1 MKLLVDMNL
10 SPAWVA
16 FLEAHGHK
24 AVRWSEVGPPEA
36 PDHALINWARAHDHV
51 VLTHD
56 HDFGAILTQGGERK
70 PSVITLRTREL
81 LPEAVGERILEVL
94 KTLESEL
101 RQGALV
107 IIEPE
112 RVRLR
117 PLSSKP

>member
-16 FLEAHGHK
+16 FLRANGHE

-36 PDHALINWARAHDHV
+36 PDRTLIAWAQAHDHV

-56 HDFGAILTQGGERK
+56 HDFGAILTQAKEKK
-70 PSVITLRTREL
+70 PSVITLRTPEL
-81 LPEAVGERILEVL
+81 LPEAVGNRILEVL
-94 KTLESEL
+94 KTLEDEL

-117 PLSSKP
+117 LL

>member
-1 MKLLVDMNL
+1 MNL

-16 FLEAHGHK
+16 FLKAHGHE

-36 PDHALINWARAHDHV
+36 PDHVLINWARAHDYI

-56 HDFGAILTQGGERK
+56 HDFGAILAQAGERK

-81 LPEAVGERILEVL
+81 LPDVIGERVLEAL
-94 KTLESEL
+94 KTLEGEL
-101 RQGALV
+101 KKGALV

-117 PLSSKP
+117 PLSSSHDRA

>member
-1 MKLLVDMNL
+1 MKRLADMNL

-16 FLEAHGHK
+16 FLEAHGHE

-36 PDHALINWARAHDHV
+36 PDHALISWARAHDHV

-56 HDFGAILTQGGERK
+56 HDLGAILTQGGERK

-81 LPEAVGERILEVL
+81 LPEAVGERILGF
-94 KTLESEL
+94 K
-101 RQGALV
+101 QGTLV
-107 IIEPE
+107 IIELE

>member
-16 FLEAHGHK
+16 FFRANGHE

-36 PDHALINWARAHDHV
+36 PDRVLIAWARAHGYV

-56 HDFGAILTQGGERK
+56 HDFGAILAQAGEEK
-70 PSVITLRTREL
+70 PSVITLRTPEL
-81 LPEAVGERILEVL
+81 LPEEAGARVLEVL
-94 KTLESEL
+94 ETLKEEL
-101 RQGALV
+101 ERGALV
-107 IIEPE
+107 IIEPK

-117 PLSSKP
+117 ALG

>member
-10 SPAWVA
+10 SPAWVT
-16 FLEAHGHK
+16 FLRANGHE

-36 PDHALINWARAHDHV
+36 PDRALIAWARAHGHV

-56 HDFGAILTQGGERK
+56 HDFGAILTQAGEDK
-70 PSVITLRTREL
+70 PSVITLRTPEL
-81 LPEAVGERILEVL
+81 LPEGAGARVLEVL
-94 KTLESEL
+94 KALEDEL
-101 RQGALV
+101 EQGALV

-117 PLSSKP
+117 SLV